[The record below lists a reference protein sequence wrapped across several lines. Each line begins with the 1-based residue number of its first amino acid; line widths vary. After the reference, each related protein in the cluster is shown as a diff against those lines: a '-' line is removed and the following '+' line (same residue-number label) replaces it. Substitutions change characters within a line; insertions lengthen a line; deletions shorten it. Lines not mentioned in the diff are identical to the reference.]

1 MPDSVID
8 LRQFLI
14 YLRRKAN
21 PFIKLDLSDSLRSYN
36 ESTSFYRK
44 MMRFFEDRNMM
55 DTELLKPAETHSR
68 SGIGYW
74 TTHFGSQ
81 NGSRIKFVGEVSTQ
95 CSKLRKKLAFLLKT
109 SVKDRKARSDKYI
122 RGEKLKYSLISNRN
136 RKILL
141 KGPSFSGE
149 CSKVRTQYIEDYSR
163 LNLTYLNHKMD
174 RIDCFNLIKRQS
186 TSFANNLGGELLN
199 YDLTRRIRMLA
210 GANTLIFRNR
220 ITELIE
226 NKLELAGEICTSFAW
241 NANWYLILP
250 KYGNSVELFG
260 FRTDKMVSIK
270 FEKMGHGEAISFSSK
285 VVPSESIDVN
295 LGCMRIEDMLFVV
308 TNGGGISVVDLENRI
323 PC

>member
-1 MPDSVID
+1 
-8 LRQFLI
+8 
-14 YLRRKAN
+14 
-21 PFIKLDLSDSLRSYN
+21 
-36 ESTSFYRK
+36 
-44 MMRFFEDRNMM
+44 
-55 DTELLKPAETHSR
+55 
-68 SGIGYW
+68 
-74 TTHFGSQ
+74 
-81 NGSRIKFVGEVSTQ
+81 
-95 CSKLRKKLAFLLKT
+95 
-109 SVKDRKARSDKYI
+109 
-122 RGEKLKYSLISNRN
+122 
-136 RKILL
+136 
-141 KGPSFSGE
+141 
-149 CSKVRTQYIEDYSR
+149 
-163 LNLTYLNHKMD
+163 MD